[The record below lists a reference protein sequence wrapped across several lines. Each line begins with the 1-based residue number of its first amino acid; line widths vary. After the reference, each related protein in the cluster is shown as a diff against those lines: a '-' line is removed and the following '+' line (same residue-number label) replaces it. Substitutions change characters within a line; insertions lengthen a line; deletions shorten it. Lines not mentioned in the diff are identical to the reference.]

1 MRPIMH
7 RGVQRI
13 INRKHGVEPLE
24 DQAMMQ
30 IYGSLSERL
39 PIGQLGGRLDTRER
53 SASRGRIVTISR
65 LLLAAPF
72 LIVLSAGAQAPEN
85 NRPPLFFREDWKEI
99 AAATPVT
106 QEHVANPKLQVVLYG
121 PGKDGIRKSHHD
133 TPKDDPYYIWLG
145 SCPANCAIA
154 LRDKDAF
161 VDLTGLA
168 KIRWRTKQTGFRSVR
183 LTLKLGNGTWLVS
196 DYAEGPA
203 VDWHESEFSI
213 AGIRWRRMD
222 IKTIVEGPWV
232 ANPDLS
238 QVDEI
243 GWTELAPGG
252 GTPASSRVDWIEV
265 YGRPVARRS

>member
-1 MRPIMH
+1 MPTM
-7 RGVQRI
+7 
-13 INRKHGVEPLE
+13 
-24 DQAMMQ
+24 
-30 IYGSLSERL
+30 
-39 PIGQLGGRLDTRER
+39 
-53 SASRGRIVTISR
+53 SR
-65 LLLAAPF
+65 LLMATPF
-72 LIVLSAGAQAPEN
+72 LIVLSAGAQAPED

-99 AAATPVT
+99 APVAPVT
-106 QEHVANPKLQVVLYG
+106 QEHVANPKVQIALYG

-154 LRDKDAF
+154 LRNKDAF

-183 LTLKLGNGTWLVS
+183 LTLKLGDGTWLVS
-196 DYAEGPA
+196 DYAEGPS

-213 AGIRWRRMD
+213 AGIRWRRLD

-252 GTPASSRVDWIEV
+252 NTPASSRVDWIEV
-265 YGRPVARRS
+265 YGRPVARR